1 MMTWLLAPRVLLWL
15 ALPAVIF
22 VIAVVVR
29 KFRPGEQGDF
39 VAPNV
44 LVRINAD
51 YPERH

>member
-1 MMTWLLAPRVLLWL
+1 LRT
-15 ALPAVIF
+15 
-22 VIAVVVR
+22 
-29 KFRPGEQGDF
+29 GEQGDF

>member
-1 MMTWLLAPRVLLWL
+1 MTWLLVPRILLWL
-15 ALPAVIF
+15 VLPAIIF

-29 KFRPGEQGDF
+29 KFRTGEQGDF

>member
-1 MMTWLLAPRVLLWL
+1 MTWLLAPRVLLWL

-22 VIAVVVR
+22 VIAMVVR

>member
-1 MMTWLLAPRVLLWL
+1 MTWLLLPRVLLWL
-15 ALPAVIF
+15 TLPAVIF
-22 VIAVVVR
+22 VVAVVAR

>member
-1 MMTWLLAPRVLLWL
+1 MTSLFAPHVLLWL

-22 VIAVVVR
+22 VVAVAVR
-29 KFRPGEQGDF
+29 KLRTGEQGDF